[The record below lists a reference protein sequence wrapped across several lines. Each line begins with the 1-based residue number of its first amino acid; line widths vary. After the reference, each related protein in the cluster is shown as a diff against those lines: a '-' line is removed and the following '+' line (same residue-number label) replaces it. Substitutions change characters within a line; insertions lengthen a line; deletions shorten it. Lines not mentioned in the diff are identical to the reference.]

1 MTNKKKADQKAHLNT
16 SDSQY
21 SINRRLAQVLEV
33 LDDGHSVMILCP
45 YCEQPHLHLNPTPA
59 DPLRL
64 RKAVCNQ
71 MKTYIIGGVSHDD

>member
-1 MTNKKKADQKAHLNT
+1 MNKKKADQKASPNI
-16 SDSQY
+16 SESQY

-33 LDDGHSVMILCP
+33 LDGGHSVMILCP
-45 YCEQPHLHLNPTPA
+45 YCEQPHLHLNPTQA

-71 MKTYIIGGVSHDD
+71 SRTYLIGEVVS

>member
-1 MTNKKKADQKAHLNT
+1 MNKKKADQQASTNT
-16 SDSQY
+16 SESQY
-21 SINRRLAQVLEV
+21 TINRRLAQVLEV
-33 LDDGHSVMILCP
+33 LDGGHSVMILCP

-71 MKTYIIGGVSHDD
+71 SRTYLIGEVVS

>member
-1 MTNKKKADQKAHLNT
+1 MNKKKADQQASPNT
-16 SDSQY
+16 SCSQY

-33 LDDGHSVMILCP
+33 LDGGHSVMILCP
-45 YCEQPHLHLNPTPA
+45 YCEQPHLHLNPTQA

-71 MKTYIIGGVSHDD
+71 SRTYLIGEVVS

>member
-33 LDDGHSVMILCP
+33 LDGGHSVMILCP
-45 YCEQPHLHLNPTPA
+45 YCEQPHLHLNPTQA

-71 MKTYIIGGVSHDD
+71 SRTYLIGEVVS

>member
-1 MTNKKKADQKAHLNT
+1 MNKKKADQQASPNT
-16 SDSQY
+16 SCSQY

-33 LDDGHSVMILCP
+33 LDGGHSVMILCP
-45 YCEQPHLHLNPTPA
+45 YCEQPHLHLNPTQA

-71 MKTYIIGGVSHDD
+71 MKTYIIGEVVS

>member
-1 MTNKKKADQKAHLNT
+1 MNKKKADQQANPNT

-33 LDDGHSVMILCP
+33 LDGGHSVMILCP
-45 YCEQPHLHLNPTPA
+45 YCEQPHLHLNPTQA

>member
-16 SDSQY
+16 TPPKY
-21 SINRRLAQVLEV
+21 TINRRLAQVLEV

-64 RKAVCNQ
+64 RKAVCNRV
-71 MKTYIIGGVSHDD
+71 KTYIIGEVVS

>member
-16 SDSQY
+16 TPPKY
-21 SINRRLAQVLEV
+21 TINRRLAQVLEV

-71 MKTYIIGGVSHDD
+71 MKTYIIGEVAK